1 VLTIFIHNLKH
12 IIMARARNNA
22 TDRASGKVD
31 QFVYRSRKDKTVMA
45 KKPDKSRKPPTQKQ
59 EDVRDRFRLAALYA
73 RQAMNDPALKAFYA
87 SKATYGKGA
96 YNMAFADYLDAPRI
110 KDIITSGYSGSIGDK
125 IAVIAIDSFKVK
137 AVRVKITR
145 ADGTLVEQGEAVQG
159 TLSWEYSC
167 TVNNAS
173 LTGCIIMVTAY
184 DLPGNSTVE
193 QKPL

>member
-1 VLTIFIHNLKH
+1 
-12 IIMARARNNA
+12 
-22 TDRASGKVD
+22 
-31 QFVYRSRKDKTVMA
+31 MA
-45 KKPDKSRKPPTQKQ
+45 KGPTT
-59 EDVRDRFRLAALYA
+59 L
-73 RQAMNDPALKAFYA
+73 
-87 SKATYGKGA
+87 
-96 YNMAFADYLDAPRI
+96 AFADYLDAPRI

-125 IAVIAIDSFKVK
+125 IAVTAIDSFKVK